1 MPRQAIIYI
10 YILPSIWMKFVV
22 SSLCH
27 EEGVEIFVLQQRL
40 IYSIREFSDIF
51 MPLVMQIR
59 FSDSSRIFCY
69 FT

>member
-22 SSLCH
+22 SSKR
-27 EEGVEIFVLQQRL
+27 GVEIFVLQQRTRL
-40 IYSIREFSDIF
+40 IYSICEFSDIF